1 MSVLLSADVA
11 VVVGIRAAARISGRL
26 RGRAFDT
33 LADSAQHARLQR
45 RRAAARR
52 ALLRLRGRLL
62 AVALG
67 GWRANG
73 GELRRRRKVRR
84 DTAAAARCLWA
95 ASQPKDTN
103 HDQAGAVLTVMYRTI
118 FCLDCGR
125 GQGGAQNAPSV
136 GGAGAGA
143 VAGGRRGA
151 TPSASGKVLLSY

>member
-1 MSVLLSADVA
+1 MPVLLSADVA

-118 FCLDCGR
+118 FLSGLWSRARGR
-125 GQGGAQNAPSV
+125 TECSIGRWRWRWGG
-136 GGAGAGA
+136 
-143 VAGGRRGA
+143 GGR
-151 TPSASGKVLLSY
+151 PSGSYAVCVR